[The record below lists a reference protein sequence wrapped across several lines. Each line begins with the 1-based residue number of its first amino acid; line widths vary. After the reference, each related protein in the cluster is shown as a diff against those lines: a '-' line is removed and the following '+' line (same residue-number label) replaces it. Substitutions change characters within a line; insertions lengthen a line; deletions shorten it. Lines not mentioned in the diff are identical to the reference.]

1 MFQICTFSMKEQ
13 VECIDGVMIPKIIGK
28 WLEAACAILPDSVE
42 SEENVW
48 TVAEFVVVEVDY
60 QYRAVL

>member
-1 MFQICTFSMKEQ
+1 MKEKIK
-13 VECIDGVMIPKIIGK
+13 CIDGVMIPKIIGK

-42 SEENVW
+42 GEENVW
-48 TVAEFVVVEVDY
+48 AVAELVVVEVDY